1 MVDNEA
7 IYDICRRNLDIERPT
22 YTNLNRLI
30 GQIVSSITASLRFDG
45 ALNVDLTEFQT
56 NLVPYPRIHFPLA
69 TYAPVISAEKAYHEQ
84 LSVAEI
90 TNACS
95 NRPIRWWNA
104 IHVTEN
110 TWRAACCTVVTLSPR
125 MSTQPLQRSRPSV
138 PFRYVL
144 SSIQPWLNKSKKP
157 VVKIKSRNG
166 RFDYKQI
173 FMLPRLILI

>member
-22 YTNLNRLI
+22 YTNLNRLMA
-30 GQIVSSITASLRFDG
+30 QIVSSITASLRFDG

-90 TNACS
+90 TNSCFEPA
-95 NRPIRWWNA
+95 NQ
-104 IHVTEN
+104 VN
-110 TWRAACCTVVTLSPR
+110 TFKT
-125 MSTQPLQRSRPSV
+125 
-138 PFRYVL
+138 
-144 SSIQPWLNKSKKP
+144 
-157 VVKIKSRNG
+157 
-166 RFDYKQI
+166 
-173 FMLPRLILI
+173 